1 MTETAFGSE
10 IITLEALATDS
21 TKIKTTVNY
30 NPSTKI
36 ITIGDYQI
44 LENAVAQKEVV
55 TDFKVDTLTGTK
67 TTTTNDL
74 TVLAS
79 SEIISSLLVEIKKT
93 YPELIE
99 QILTSSTTVEYP
111 DKVKVISIFTKSAT
125 QETTQVVSIFD
136 KTTSKIKIIEVTK
149 LSVTTPVPTIPRQ
162 IYTSNEIVQ
171 ASTSTVS
178 ISSTTSF
185 IQNNLPALK
194 NEIPS
199 TVIVESLTNTEFVSY
214 IYETETTTSQVVV
227 MYDKTTGSSIIL
239 ENNPISD
246 NIQPFFY
253 EEKKNIEGEKIVLS
267 NSLTEVVQRLPKT
280 EILEKHF
287 KEKLTTV
294 DISKIKTVET
304 VVGSVYNDYTVVVET
319 KEGMQQYEFVLN
331 TQTN

>member
-136 KTTSKIKIIEVTK
+136 KITSKIKIIEVTK

-162 IYTSNEIVQ
+162 IYTSNEIV
-171 ASTSTVS
+171 
-178 ISSTTSF
+178 
-185 IQNNLPALK
+185 
-194 NEIPS
+194 
-199 TVIVESLTNTEFVSY
+199 
-214 IYETETTTSQVVV
+214 
-227 MYDKTTGSSIIL
+227 
-239 ENNPISD
+239 
-246 NIQPFFY
+246 
-253 EEKKNIEGEKIVLS
+253 
-267 NSLTEVVQRLPKT
+267 
-280 EILEKHF
+280 
-287 KEKLTTV
+287 
-294 DISKIKTVET
+294 
-304 VVGSVYNDYTVVVET
+304 
-319 KEGMQQYEFVLN
+319 
-331 TQTN
+331 